1 MFTNYKSGIITDAAE
16 CGTDLD
22 HAVAIFGYGTLDGL
36 DYFIVRNSWGTNWGI
51 EGYVL
56 IA

>member
-36 DYFIVRNSWGTNWGI
+36 DYFIVRNSWGTNWGM